1 MKLEKLKK
9 KELDEYCERIGI
21 EIKNK
26 KKIELIQA
34 VYDHDRAIIDQAIK
48 DGNCLN
54 LLRSK
59 INALADEY
67 ASNLDQKIVS
77 RKEEMKKDDN
87 SHYLIYRV
95 LGISYEEGFLIDEY
109 QNTGRF
115 LYKYAGS
122 FLEEAASM

>member
-1 MKLEKLKK
+1 M
-9 KELDEYCERIGI
+9 D
-21 EIKNK
+21 
-26 KKIELIQA
+26 
-34 VYDHDRAIIDQAIK
+34 
-48 DGNCLN
+48 

-59 INALADEY
+59 INALADEH
-67 ASNLDQKIVS
+67 ASNLNQKIIS

-122 FLEEAASM
+122 FWKKLPQCAYFLQTAMAVKFLWKIRKEVSLKNLKSIFKR